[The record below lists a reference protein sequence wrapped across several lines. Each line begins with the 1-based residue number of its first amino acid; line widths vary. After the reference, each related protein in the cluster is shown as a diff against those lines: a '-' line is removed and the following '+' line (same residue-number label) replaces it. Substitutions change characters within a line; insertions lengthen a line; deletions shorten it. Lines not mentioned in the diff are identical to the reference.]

1 MKKEKHLEINENNYK
16 GYVELYKTKLITPD
30 REKKEKLKSTLI
42 GLGFMFVIPFISIS
56 FFKSINFNCS
66 AELGLSL
73 LLSMFAADIGY
84 IFLSIKSSEKKTK
97 LQIKEKYPYIDLS
110 LDMMEVEKA
119 LKEAKILVYDE
130 NHVLLDVKSYEQ
142 RLKIEKG
149 IRENLEKQDNKENKK
164 LDELIKDSEQKV
176 KENTDSM
183 EEYKANIKQE
193 KIRLET
199 LKRIKQEREN
209 QVFYEKTNNIE
220 MSSQEKGL
228 VLRKQKED

>member
-30 REKKEKLKSTLI
+30 REKKENLKSTLI

-73 LLSMFAADIGY
+73 LLSMFATDIGY

-142 RLKIEKG
+142 RLESEKE
-149 IRENLEKQDNKENKK
+149 IREGLEKKDNNEN
-164 LDELIKDSEQKV
+164 LDELIKDSEQKI
-176 KENTDSM
+176 KDNTYSM

-193 KIRLET
+193 KIRLEA

-209 QVFYEKTNNIE
+209 QAFSEEKNNIE
-220 MSSQEKGL
+220 IPSQEKGL

>member
-42 GLGFMFVIPFISIS
+42 GLGVMFVIPFISIS

-84 IFLSIKSSEKKTK
+84 IFSSIKSSEKKTK
-97 LQIKEKYPYIDLS
+97 LQIKEKYPSIDLS

-142 RLKIEKG
+142 RLESEKE
-149 IRENLEKQDNKENKK
+149 IREGLEKQDNNEN
-164 LDELIKDSEQKV
+164 LDELIKDSEQKI
-176 KENTDSM
+176 KDNTDSM
-183 EEYKANIKQE
+183 EEYKDNIKQE
-193 KIRLET
+193 KIRLEA
-199 LKRIKQEREN
+199 LKRIREEREN

-220 MSSQEKGL
+220 MPSQEKGL

>member
-110 LDMMEVEKA
+110 LDMMKVEKA

-142 RLKIEKG
+142 RLESEKE
-149 IRENLEKQDNKENKK
+149 IREGLEKKDNNEN

-193 KIRLET
+193 KIRLEA

>member
-84 IFLSIKSSEKKTK
+84 IFSSIKSSEKKAK

-142 RLKIEKG
+142 RLESEKE
-149 IRENLEKQDNKENKK
+149 IREGLEKKDNNEN
-164 LDELIKDSEQKV
+164 LDELIKDSEQKI
-176 KENTDSM
+176 KDNTYSM

-193 KIRLET
+193 KIRLEA

-209 QVFYEKTNNIE
+209 QAFSEEKNNIE
-220 MSSQEKGL
+220 IPSQEKGL

>member
-16 GYVELYKTKLITPD
+16 GYVELYKTKWMTVDEIKKMFKKILIGGGICLVISVITILATSS
-30 REKKEKLKSTLI
+30 KEITTLI
-42 GLGFMFVIPFISIS
+42 LCSEIVAYSVYFFGFY
-56 FFKSINFNCS
+56 KKDN
-66 AELGLSL
+66 
-73 LLSMFAADIGY
+73 
-84 IFLSIKSSEKKTK
+84 EKIK

-142 RLKIEKG
+142 RLESEKE
-149 IRENLEKQDNKENKK
+149 IREGLEKQDNNENKN
-164 LDELIKDSEQKV
+164 LDELIKDSEQKI
-176 KENTDSM
+176 KDNTKSM
-183 EEYKANIKQE
+183 EEYKDNIKQE
-193 KIRLET
+193 KIKLEA

-209 QVFYEKTNNIE
+209 QAFSEEKNNIE
-220 MSSQEKGL
+220 IPSQEKGL

>member
-30 REKKEKLKSTLI
+30 REKKENLKSTLI

-119 LKEAKILVYDE
+119 LKEAKVLVYEE

-149 IRENLEKQDNKENKK
+149 IRESLEKQDNKENKK

-193 KIRLET
+193 KIRLEA

-209 QVFYEKTNNIE
+209 QAFSEEKNNIE
-220 MSSQEKGL
+220 IPSQEKGL

>member
-16 GYVELYKTKLITPD
+16 GYVELYKKNWMTVDEIKKMFKKILIGGGICLVISVITILATSS
-30 REKKEKLKSTLI
+30 KEITTLI
-42 GLGFMFVIPFISIS
+42 LCSEIVAYSVYFFGFY
-56 FFKSINFNCS
+56 KKDN
-66 AELGLSL
+66 
-73 LLSMFAADIGY
+73 
-84 IFLSIKSSEKKTK
+84 EKIK

-149 IRENLEKQDNKENKK
+149 IRESLEKQDNKENKK
-164 LDELIKDSEQKV
+164 LDELIKDSEQKI
-176 KENTDSM
+176 KDNTYSM

-193 KIRLET
+193 KIRLEA

-209 QVFYEKTNNIE
+209 QAFSEEKNNIE
-220 MSSQEKGL
+220 IPSQEKGL

>member
-84 IFLSIKSSEKKTK
+84 RFVVDVTPRWYHE
-97 LQIKEKYPYIDLS
+97 
-110 LDMMEVEKA
+110 
-119 LKEAKILVYDE
+119 
-130 NHVLLDVKSYEQ
+130 VLLGL
-142 RLKIEKG
+142 RFTFP
-149 IRENLEKQDNKENKK
+149 K
-164 LDELIKDSEQKV
+164 L
-176 KENTDSM
+176 
-183 EEYKANIKQE
+183 
-193 KIRLET
+193 
-199 LKRIKQEREN
+199 
-209 QVFYEKTNNIE
+209 
-220 MSSQEKGL
+220 
-228 VLRKQKED
+228 

>member
-16 GYVELYKTKLITPD
+16 GYVELYKKNWMTVDEIKKMFKKILIGGGICLVISVITILATSS
-30 REKKEKLKSTLI
+30 KEITTLI
-42 GLGFMFVIPFISIS
+42 LCSEIVAYSVYFFGFY
-56 FFKSINFNCS
+56 KKDN
-66 AELGLSL
+66 E
-73 LLSMFAADIGY
+73 
-84 IFLSIKSSEKKTK
+84 KTK

-149 IRENLEKQDNKENKK
+149 IRESLEKQDNKENKK

-193 KIRLET
+193 KIRLEA

-209 QVFYEKTNNIE
+209 QAFSEEKNNIE
-220 MSSQEKGL
+220 IPSQEKGL

>member
-16 GYVELYKTKLITPD
+16 GYVELYKTKWMTVDEIKKMFKKILIGGGICLVISVITILATSS
-30 REKKEKLKSTLI
+30 KEITTLI
-42 GLGFMFVIPFISIS
+42 LCSEIVAYSVYFFGFY
-56 FFKSINFNCS
+56 KKDN
-66 AELGLSL
+66 
-73 LLSMFAADIGY
+73 
-84 IFLSIKSSEKKTK
+84 EKIK
-97 LQIKEKYPYIDLS
+97 LQIKEKYPYVDLS
-110 LDMMEVEKA
+110 LDMNEVEKA
-119 LKEAKILVYDE
+119 LKEAKVLVYEE

>member
-16 GYVELYKTKLITPD
+16 GYVELYKTKFITPD
-30 REKKEKLKSTLI
+30 REKKETLKSTLI

-84 IFLSIKSSEKKTK
+84 IFLSIESSEKKTK

-142 RLKIEKG
+142 RLESEKE
-149 IRENLEKQDNKENKK
+149 IREGLEKKDNNEN
-164 LDELIKDSEQKV
+164 LDELIKDSEQKI
-176 KENTDSM
+176 KDNTYSM

-193 KIRLET
+193 KIRLEA

-209 QVFYEKTNNIE
+209 QAFSEEKNNIE
-220 MSSQEKGL
+220 IPSQEKGL

>member
-1 MKKEKHLEINENNYK
+1 MKKEKHLEINENNYR

-142 RLKIEKG
+142 RLESEKE
-149 IRENLEKQDNKENKK
+149 IREGLEKKDNNEN
-164 LDELIKDSEQKV
+164 LDELIKDSEQKI
-176 KENTDSM
+176 KDNTYSM

-193 KIRLET
+193 KIRLEA
-199 LKRIKQEREN
+199 LKRIKQEKEN
-209 QVFYEKTNNIE
+209 QAFSEEKNNIE
-220 MSSQEKGL
+220 IPSQEKGL

>member
-73 LLSMFAADIGY
+73 LLSMFATDIGY

-142 RLKIEKG
+142 RLESEKE
-149 IRENLEKQDNKENKK
+149 IREGLEKKDNNEN
-164 LDELIKDSEQKV
+164 LDELIKDSEQKI
-176 KENTDSM
+176 KDNTYSM

-193 KIRLET
+193 KIRLEA

-209 QVFYEKTNNIE
+209 QAFSEEKNNIE
-220 MSSQEKGL
+220 IPSQEKGL

>member
-30 REKKEKLKSTLI
+30 KEKKEKLKSTLI

-142 RLKIEKG
+142 RLESEKE
-149 IRENLEKQDNKENKK
+149 IREGLEKKDNNEN
-164 LDELIKDSEQKV
+164 LDELIKDSEQKI
-176 KENTDSM
+176 KDNTYSM

-193 KIRLET
+193 
-199 LKRIKQEREN
+199 REN
-209 QVFYEKTNNIE
+209 QAFSEEKNNIE
-220 MSSQEKGL
+220 IPSQEKGL

>member
-30 REKKEKLKSTLI
+30 REKKEKLKSALI

-66 AELGLSL
+66 AEIGLSL

-110 LDMMEVEKA
+110 LDMNEVEKA
-119 LKEAKILVYDE
+119 LKEAKVLVYEE

-142 RLKIEKG
+142 RLESEKE
-149 IRENLEKQDNKENKK
+149 IREGLEKKDNNENI
-164 LDELIKDSEQKV
+164 DELIKDSEQKI
-176 KENTDSM
+176 KDNTYSM

-193 KIRLET
+193 KIRLEA

-209 QVFYEKTNNIE
+209 QAFSEEKNNIE
-220 MSSQEKGL
+220 IPSQEKGL

>member
-142 RLKIEKG
+142 RLESEKE
-149 IRENLEKQDNKENKK
+149 IREGLEKKDNNEN

-193 KIRLET
+193 KIRLEA

-209 QVFYEKTNNIE
+209 QAFSEEKNNIE
-220 MSSQEKGL
+220 IPSQEKGL

>member
-30 REKKEKLKSTLI
+30 REKKETLKSTLI

-142 RLKIEKG
+142 RLESEKE
-149 IRENLEKQDNKENKK
+149 IREGLEKKDNNEN
-164 LDELIKDSEQKV
+164 LDELIKDSEQKI
-176 KENTDSM
+176 KDNTYSM
-183 EEYKANIKQE
+183 EEYKNHIKQE
-193 KIRLET
+193 KIRLAA
-199 LKRIKQEREN
+199 LKRIKKEREN
-209 QVFYEKTNNIE
+209 QVFSEETNNIE
-220 MSSQEKGL
+220 MPSQEEGV
-228 VLRKQKED
+228 VLRKKKED

>member
-30 REKKEKLKSTLI
+30 REKKETLKSTLI

-142 RLKIEKG
+142 RLESEKE
-149 IRENLEKQDNKENKK
+149 IREGLEKKDNNENI
-164 LDELIKDSEQKV
+164 DELIKDSEQKI
-176 KENTDSM
+176 KDNTYSM

-193 KIRLET
+193 KIRLEA

-209 QVFYEKTNNIE
+209 QAFSEEKNNIE
-220 MSSQEKGL
+220 IPSQEKGL

>member
-110 LDMMEVEKA
+110 LDMMKVEKA

-142 RLKIEKG
+142 RLESEKE
-149 IRENLEKQDNKENKK
+149 IREGLEKKDNNEN
-164 LDELIKDSEQKV
+164 LDELIKDSEQKI
-176 KENTDSM
+176 KDNTYSM

-193 KIRLET
+193 KIRLEA

-209 QVFYEKTNNIE
+209 QAFSEEKNNIE
-220 MSSQEKGL
+220 IPSQEKGL

>member
-1 MKKEKHLEINENNYK
+1 MKKGKYLEINENNYK

-42 GLGFMFVIPFISIS
+42 GLGVMFVIPFISIS

-84 IFLSIKSSEKKTK
+84 IFSSIKSSEKKTK

-110 LDMMEVEKA
+110 LDMLEVEKA
-119 LKEAKILVYDE
+119 LKEAKVLVYEE

-142 RLKIEKG
+142 RLKFEKK
-149 IRENLEKQDNKENKK
+149 IKKELEKQDNNEN
-164 LDELIKDSEQKV
+164 LDELIKDGEQKI

-183 EEYKANIKQE
+183 EEYKDNIIQE
-193 KIRLET
+193 KIRLEA

-209 QVFYEKTNNIE
+209 QVFSEEKNNIE
-220 MSSQEKGL
+220 MPSQEKGL

>member
-30 REKKEKLKSTLI
+30 REKKENLKSTLI

-97 LQIKEKYPYIDLS
+97 LQIKEKYPYVDLS
-110 LDMMEVEKA
+110 LDMDEIVNA
-119 LKEAKILVYDE
+119 LKEANVLVYKE
-130 NHVLLDVKSYEQ
+130 NRLLLDVKSYEQ
-142 RLKIEKG
+142 RLKFEKE
-149 IRENLEKQDNKENKK
+149 IKKELEKQDNNEN
-164 LDELIKDSEQKV
+164 LDELIKDGEQKI
-176 KENTDSM
+176 KDNTDSM
-183 EEYKANIKQE
+183 EEYKNHIKQE
-193 KIRLET
+193 KIRLAA
-199 LKRIKQEREN
+199 LKRIKKEREN
-209 QVFYEKTNNIE
+209 QVFSEETNNIE
-220 MSSQEKGL
+220 MPSQEKGL
-228 VLRKQKED
+228 VLRKKKED

>member
-16 GYVELYKTKLITPD
+16 GYVELYKTKFITPD
-30 REKKEKLKSTLI
+30 REKKENLKSTLI

-142 RLKIEKG
+142 RLESEKE
-149 IRENLEKQDNKENKK
+149 IREGLEKKDNNEN
-164 LDELIKDSEQKV
+164 LDELIKDSEQKI
-176 KENTDSM
+176 KDNTYSM

-193 KIRLET
+193 KIRLEA

-209 QVFYEKTNNIE
+209 QAFSEEKNNIE
-220 MSSQEKGL
+220 IPSQEKGL

>member
-1 MKKEKHLEINENNYK
+1 MKKEKHLEINENNYR
-16 GYVELYKTKLITPD
+16 GYVELYAS
-30 REKKEKLKSTLI
+30 KEKGWIVNDKTITNILTVTGVL
-42 GLGFMFVIPFISIS
+42 FVVVLYGVPTIIL
-56 FFKSINFNCS
+56 S
-66 AELGLSL
+66 ATSNVELALASALSV
-73 LLSMFAADIGY
+73 AVADIGY
-84 IFLSIKSSEKKTK
+84 IFSSIKSSEKKAK
-97 LQIKEKYPYIDLS
+97 LQIKEKYPYVDLS
-110 LDMMEVEKA
+110 LDMNEVEKA
-119 LKEAKILVYDE
+119 LKEAKVLVYEE

>member
-30 REKKEKLKSTLI
+30 REKQEKLKSTLI

-142 RLKIEKG
+142 RLESEKE
-149 IRENLEKQDNKENKK
+149 IREGLEKKDNNEN
-164 LDELIKDSEQKV
+164 LDELIKDSEQKI
-176 KENTDSM
+176 KDNTDSM

-193 KIRLET
+193 KIRLEA

>member
-42 GLGFMFVIPFISIS
+42 GLGVMFVIPFISIS

-84 IFLSIKSSEKKTK
+84 IFSSIKSSEKKTK

-110 LDMMEVEKA
+110 LDMLEVEKA

-142 RLKIEKG
+142 RLKFEKE
-149 IRENLEKQDNKENKK
+149 IKKELEKQDNNEN
-164 LDELIKDSEQKV
+164 LDELIKDSEQKI
-176 KENTDSM
+176 KDNTDSM
-183 EEYKANIKQE
+183 EEYKDNIKQE
-193 KIRLET
+193 KIRLED
-199 LKRIKQEREN
+199 LKRIREEREN

-220 MSSQEKGL
+220 MPSQEKGL

>member
-16 GYVELYKTKLITPD
+16 GYVELYKKNWMTVDEIKKMFKKILIGGGICLVISVITILATSS
-30 REKKEKLKSTLI
+30 KEITTLI
-42 GLGFMFVIPFISIS
+42 LCSEIVAYSVYFFGFY
-56 FFKSINFNCS
+56 KKDN
-66 AELGLSL
+66 
-73 LLSMFAADIGY
+73 
-84 IFLSIKSSEKKTK
+84 EKIK

-110 LDMMEVEKA
+110 LDMNEVEKA
-119 LKEAKILVYDE
+119 LKEAKVLVYEE

-149 IRENLEKQDNKENKK
+149 IRESLEKQDNKENKK

-209 QVFYEKTNNIE
+209 QAFSEEKNNIE
-220 MSSQEKGL
+220 IPSQEKGL

>member
-30 REKKEKLKSTLI
+30 REKKETLKSTLI

-84 IFLSIKSSEKKTK
+84 IFLSIQSSEKKTK

-142 RLKIEKG
+142 RLESEKE
-149 IRENLEKQDNKENKK
+149 IREGLEKKDNNEN
-164 LDELIKDSEQKV
+164 LDELIKDSEQKI
-176 KENTDSM
+176 KDNTYSM

-193 KIRLET
+193 KIRLEA

-209 QVFYEKTNNIE
+209 QAFSEEKNNIE
-220 MSSQEKGL
+220 IPSQEKGL

>member
-84 IFLSIKSSEKKTK
+84 IFSSIKSSEKKTK

-110 LDMMEVEKA
+110 LDMLEVEKA
-119 LKEAKILVYDE
+119 LKEAKVLVYKE
-130 NHVLLDVKSYEQ
+130 NYLLLDVKSYEQ
-142 RLKIEKG
+142 RLKFEKK
-149 IRENLEKQDNKENKK
+149 IKKELEKQDNNEN
-164 LDELIKDSEQKV
+164 LDELIKDSEQKI
-176 KENTDSM
+176 KDNTDSM
-183 EEYKANIKQE
+183 EEYKDNIKQE
-193 KIRLET
+193 KIRLEA
-199 LKRIKQEREN
+199 LKRIREEREN

-220 MSSQEKGL
+220 MPSQEKGL